1 MAPNNGLANSKPIRS
16 TNDSEEAK
24 NKSGSTTILK
34 AGTVES
40 RGMGTNINSREVISK
55 QIQTFLNGEGRLS
68 PKAEIRGFFTVWTFV
83 TRLPGPTWVD
93 HHPGYLMR
101 GMAYFPLSGSL
112 IGLFVSVFFDFLG
125 QVLTFPL
132 IIASVGS
139 ELSSL
144 WITGC
149 FHEDG
154 LADSADGIGG
164 GWTRDQIL
172 KIMTDSR
179 LGTYGCAVLVLY
191 LLAKVELIATLGTS
205 VWTWGECNGAGP
217 AILVSHTLAR
227 LTSPL
232 LIKTRDYVDEMG
244 PKYRFY
250 SFFVQAKHLVTWHRV
265 AFAMSTSFALAY
277 VTYGVTQAIVLLAA
291 VIVSAHFSGRYAEY
305 LLAGVMGDYLG
316 ATICVTEI
324 FLLSILTLA
333 PDISHISAFF
343 EEWRILGMEI
353 QDESL
358 SWKRALELVIQ
369 DERKLALVRFFSVGL
384 FTTLWCCNVG
394 HPPVFV
400 RKSVASKAD
409 SDQIPIALTT
419 KDDDNTSTN
428 EDDPNPALTQNI
440 RDCGTFSKRYET
452 ARVYLDSLAKPVG
465 SLGTLEDWGARLAAL
480 QKISQPKVDNVV
492 CLIFAADHGVAKDIS
507 EGGQSCSAYP
517 QAVTK
522 KVLEGLD
529 SGLAGASVLARQNNT
544 LLRVIDIGLVD
555 DVDWCGGIVSSSP
568 YKISG
573 GTNNFCKM
581 SAMSGEEVEQCILA
595 GRQEVKKCVQT
606 NSGQIHVFAFGE
618 VGIGNT
624 TTSSALLAALTGKTA
639 DTLCGT
645 GATITRSCD
654 DSTIVAKKIAIIKES
669 LSFHKD
675 KHMCNNPLQ
684 ALKNIGGAEI
694 AAIVG
699 GILEA
704 AERDVAVLV
713 DGFIVSTAAMIACQ
727 ISPSTCRALLFA
739 TRSTEIGQSIA
750 FETIQSIARDHGIPA
765 PSKPALDMNLRMG
778 EGSGALI
785 AIPILKSSVAILS
798 DLATLEKILS
808 IESESGTC

>member
-1 MAPNNGLANSKPIRS
+1 MAPNNGLANAKPIGS
-16 TNDSEEAK
+16 NNGSDKAKEE
-24 NKSGSTTILK
+24 SGFTTILK

-55 QIQTFLNGEGRLS
+55 QIQTFLDGEGRLS

-112 IGLFVSVFFDFLG
+112 IGLFVSVFFDFLR
-125 QVLTFPL
+125 QVLAFPP

-139 ELSSL
+139 EVSSL

-172 KIMTDSR
+172 KIMTDTR

-191 LLAKVELIATLGTS
+191 LLAKVELIATLGNS
-205 VWTWGECNGAGP
+205 VWKWGECSGAGP
-217 AILVSHTLAR
+217 AILVSHALAR
-227 LTSPL
+227 LTAPL

-265 AFAMSTSFALAY
+265 AFATFTSFALTY
-277 VTYGVTQAIVLLAA
+277 LIYGVNQAIVLLGA
-291 VIVSAHFSGRYAEY
+291 VIVVAHISGRYAEY

-316 ATICVTEI
+316 ATICVTEV
-324 FLLSILTLA
+324 FLLSIISLL
-333 PDISHISAFF
+333 PDISHLTSFIEA
-343 EEWRILGMEI
+343 WRILGMEVI
-353 QDESL
+353 NGSL
-358 SWKRALELVIQ
+358 SVKGALDLVIQ
-369 DERKLALVRFFSVGL
+369 DESKMAFVRFVIVGL
-384 FTTLWCCNVG
+384 FTTLWCSNVG

-400 RKSVASKAD
+400 RTSVASKTK
-409 SDQIPIALTT
+409 SDQIPIALNTQE
-419 KDDDNTSTN
+419 DDNN
-428 EDDPNPALTQNI
+428 ADDGGPHPALTQHI
-440 RDCGTFSKRYET
+440 RKCDTFLKRYET
-452 ARVYLDSLAKPVG
+452 ARIYLDSLAKPVG

-480 QKISQPKVDNVV
+480 QKTSQPKVDNAV
-492 CLIFAADHGVAKDIS
+492 CLIFAADHGVAKAIS
-507 EGGQSCSAYP
+507 EGGESCSAYP

-529 SGLAGASVLARQNNT
+529 SGLAGASVLAKQNNVR
-544 LLRVIDIGLVD
+544 LRVIDIGLAD
-555 DVDWCGGIVSSSP
+555 DVDWCGSIVSSSP

-573 GTNNFCKM
+573 GTKNFCKM
-581 SAMSGEEVEQCILA
+581 SAMSGEEVKRCILA
-595 GRQEVKKCVQT
+595 GRQEVKKYVQT
-606 NSGQIHVFAFGE
+606 NSGQVHVFVFGE

-624 TTSSALLAALTGKTA
+624 TACSALLASLTEKA
-639 DTLCGT
+639 VDTLCGA
-645 GATITRSCD
+645 GATATRTD
-654 DSTIVAKKIAIIKES
+654 DESIIMKKIGIVRES
-669 LSFHKD
+669 LSFHKGD
-675 KHMCNNPLQ
+675 VCHSPLQ
-684 ALKNIGGAEI
+684 ALKNVGGAEI

-704 AERDVAVLV
+704 AECDVAVLV

-739 TRSTEIGQSIA
+739 TKSTEMGQNIA
-750 FETIQSIARDHGIPA
+750 FETIKTIATDHDIPE

-778 EGSGALI
+778 EGSGALS

-798 DLATLEKILS
+798 DLATLEKVLTLESLS
-808 IESESGTC
+808 ASC